1 MPPRADDPRLVSVA
15 REFLLE
21 MQECVR
27 AVDFER
33 ARALFADDVVAFG
46 TFASVVSGRE
56 LLEAQQWRNI
66 WPVIQDFRFR
76 LTDLRCLGTSEAVCV
91 VVGWDS
97 LGRRADGSTF
107 DRPGRATLLLA
118 PRDGRYVA
126 LHSHFSL
133 APATG

>member
-1 MPPRADDPRLVSVA
+1 MPPRADDPNLVSIA

-21 MQECVR
+21 MQTCVQ

-33 ARALFADDVVAFG
+33 ARPLFADDVVAFG

-56 LLEAQQWRNI
+56 ALEAQQWRNI

-76 LTDLRCLGTSEAVCV
+76 LADLRCLGTTEAVCLV
-91 VVGWDS
+91 VAWDS
-97 LGRRADGSTF
+97 LGRRRDGSTF
-107 DRPGRATLLLA
+107 DRPGRATVLLVQ
-118 PRDGRYVA
+118 RNGRYVA

-133 APATG
+133 APAA